1 MAGHHSVSGT
11 LARMTG
17 RLRKIVGM
25 VSWPAIAVLTVLA
38 FILGIF
44 GFHENLVEVEEDKT
58 FSLSTLVLL
67 SIQLFV
73 LSSGIQ
79 PDPIN
84 WKLEFA
90 RYAALLCSGSA
101 LFKATFTVFGTRIR
115 RALFTRSL
123 GHQIICGYGLKG
135 RQIYDDLLEEK
146 GVVSVVEM
154 ELSTDDTEELTAR
167 GNFPVLGDATHEGN
181 LIEAGITR
189 ASRVFV
195 VCGDDAT
202 NVTIATR
209 IARLIEENSN
219 NPEDIIQVHI
229 HIRDPLVYNL
239 LVDSIT
245 PAGSPNRK
253 VEFRRFDAWMNAAR
267 IHLQNWHPDFRPIP
281 HTSSDRVKSV
291 FMGWSLES
299 ESILLHVA
307 RICHVANG
315 AKGVAVL
322 AFEGAKAAFDKL
334 IFRFPEL
341 TNIIDFQLMDL
352 SLFSPESRR
361 YLLGLAGES
370 GYLTSLYISA
380 DNDGDTFEL
389 GVTAKSVLSGQ
400 DLQVFLRLN
409 LKNGINELLERDAGL
424 PTLKVFGGINPACKA
439 STIVREDLDGMAKL
453 VHRNYLELRE
463 KQRQA
468 TPKEKWTE
476 KPADKPWEQL
486 AENYREDNRNNADH
500 LEVKLRAVSCLLVR
514 SGDLGSRVPHEFTT
528 EEVEVLA
535 AMEHGRWNASKW
547 LDGWKLGPRN
557 DSLKLHDNL
566 VPYSDLPENIKDYD
580 RDTVR
585 KLPQVYRDFGY
596 SVVKSG

>member
-267 IHLQNWHPDFRPIP
+267 IHLQNWHPDCRPIP